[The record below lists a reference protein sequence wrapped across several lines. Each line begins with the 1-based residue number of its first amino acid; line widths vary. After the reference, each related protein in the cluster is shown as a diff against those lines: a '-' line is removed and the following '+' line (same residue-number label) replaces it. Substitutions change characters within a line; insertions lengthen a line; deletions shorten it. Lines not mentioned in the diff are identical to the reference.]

1 MVLTS
6 YVVSVRMPQSLVQE
20 LKELASKNHFMDLS
34 EEIRFII
41 KQKMIEHI
49 DPFSFQLQKLKD
61 EIRGEVSK
69 KSQMDRI
76 KFVEELNKVLDELK
90 RG

>member
-1 MVLTS
+1 
-6 YVVSVRMPQSLVQE
+6 MPPSLIQE
-20 LKELASKNHFMDLS
+20 LKELSLKNHFMDLS

-41 KQKMIEHI
+41 KQKMIENI

-76 KFVEELNKVLDELK
+76 KFVEELNKLLDEIK

>member
-1 MVLTS
+1 MTTNS
-6 YVVSVRMPQSLVQE
+6 AVVSVRMPVSLIRE
-20 LKELASKNHFMDLS
+20 LKGLAEKNHFMDVS
-34 EEIRFII
+34 DEIRYVI
-41 KQKMIEHI
+41 KQKMMERI
-49 DPFSFQLQKLKD
+49 DPFSYQIQRLKD

-76 KFVEELNKVLDELK
+76 RFVEELTKILDEVK